1 MMKKYYSVLINGV
14 YKSVK
19 SLAQAKKL
27 IQEQDDWEVAHYIK
41 GDDKKLKCVGLAWKG
56 YYDLKRKHRW
66 ENMITPSDKLC
77 LALYKSRIAK

>member
-14 YKSVK
+14 YTHVK

-27 IQEQDDWEVAHYIK
+27 IQKQDDWEVAHYIK
-41 GDDKKLKCVGLAWKG
+41 GDDKKLKCVGLAWKE

-66 ENMITPSDKLC
+66 DNMIGSSDKLC
-77 LALYKSRIAK
+77 LALCKSRIAK